1 MRIEGVIMS
10 RQRGSPPALGVAAF
24 IIGLCLSLTTAG
36 CGEKQA
42 VEEKPVPRPVKILTL
57 GESNSPAQRQYP
69 GTIKATQTVDMGFE
83 VAGRI
88 IERPVKEG
96 EEVKK
101 GTVLARLDDRD
112 YVALLDTAK
121 AKLRKAEADHRRGMS
136 IYNEDPG
143 AISQARLDRYRKEL
157 DVAGAKLRV
166 AQKAVEDTV
175 LRAPFKGINAR
186 KLVDDYANVNAKDPV
201 LVFQDTSHL
210 EIEVNVPERDMGGA
224 RRSRTLEEATAE
236 IKPEV
241 IVSAIPHRTFP
252 ARIKEFA
259 SKADPETRTFQVTL
273 IFDGPEDVSV
283 LPGMTAKVRV
293 KSPALSEKVRIPAA
307 AALTG
312 ENGKTFVW
320 KVDADSM
327 TVRRTPVEIG
337 PRSGLEVEVH
347 KGLSRGDQ
355 VAISGVHELREGM
368 VVRRFEGRF

>member
-1 MRIEGVIMS
+1 MRRQQGSQRFGVT
-10 RQRGSPPALGVAAF
+10 AF
-24 IIGLCLSLTTAG
+24 IIGLCLSLTAAG
-36 CGEKQA
+36 CGEREA

-57 GESNSPAQRQYP
+57 GQSNSPTQREYP
-69 GTIKATQTVDMGFE
+69 GTIRATQTADMGFE

-112 YVALLDTAK
+112 YVASLDTAK

-136 IYNEDPG
+136 IYKEDSG
-143 AISQARLDRYRKEL
+143 AISQARLDRYREEL
-157 DVAGAKLRV
+157 DVARAKLRV
-166 AQKAVEDTV
+166 AQKAVEDTE

-210 EIEVNVPERDMGGA
+210 EIEVNVPERDMVGG
-224 RRSRTLEEATAE
+224 SKTNEEATAE

-241 IVSAIPHRTFP
+241 IVSAIPNRTFP

-273 IFDGPEDVSV
+273 IFDSPEDVSV

-293 KSPALSEKVRIPAA
+293 KSAAISEKVRIPAA
-307 AALTG
+307 AALTD
-312 ENGKTFVW
+312 ESGKAYVW
-320 KVDADSM
+320 LVDPSSM
-327 TVRRTPVEIG
+327 TVRRTPVEVG
-337 PRSGLEVEVH
+337 PLSGSEVEVH

-355 VAISGVHELREGM
+355 VAISGVHQLREGM